1 MLVYYDAQC
10 NVTPISPFSCR
21 LIGINILLYAERYT
35 ILTPNV
41 PSSFDPHTRYIS
53 GDTKLNANIL
63 DHLKTNNLH
72 ICISSKTQANLRLQF
87 TNTLRACT
95 RHRSN
100 NSSSFLMKK
109 CKPNCLLSEQSR
121 KILRKKNSL
130 FLKKIQGVTEIG
142 ALILT
147 GNRTHQKEQLF
158 YLPFCRKTM
167 FNSTLK

>member
-72 ICISSKTQANLRLQF
+72 ICISSRLKLKQIYDYNSP
-87 TNTLRACT
+87 TRCAPAHGIDQTTL
-95 RHRSN
+95 
-100 NSSSFLMKK
+100 
-109 CKPNCLLSEQSR
+109 LLS
-121 KILRKKNSL
+121 
-130 FLKKIQGVTEIG
+130 
-142 ALILT
+142 
-147 GNRTHQKEQLF
+147 
-158 YLPFCRKTM
+158 
-167 FNSTLK
+167 